1 MGLRLFDKITVAA
14 IATFF
19 ILSLLGY
26 GYMKYGLP
34 WEHGRVKERIHAHL
48 GETYQETF
56 ELGSIRYDLLDG
68 GTYYTDAMSEQT
80 KVTFYVEASDTEVMD
95 DYSHAYWQ
103 KYGDRFILPPIREY
117 YQQVNSSSLSLDIE
131 MLQRIE
137 DATNQEELKENAVW
151 HISFSL
157 PYEISEK
164 NETIE
169 FEKAYMS
176 LQALKKKDIQVA
188 SYVVH
193 FTNCTFRLPEE
204 EGDNI
209 TSIHSLEQFL
219 KQ

>member
-1 MGLRLFDKITVAA
+1 MRLFDKMAVAA
-14 IATFF
+14 IAPFF

-34 WEHGRVKERIHAHL
+34 WEHGRVKERMHAHL
-48 GETYQETF
+48 GETYHETF
-56 ELGSIRYDLLDG
+56 ELGSIRYDLLNG
-68 GTYYTDAMSEQT
+68 GTYYTDATSEQT
-80 KVTFYVEASDTEVMD
+80 NVPFYVEASDTEVMD
-95 DYSHAYWQ
+95 DYSHVYWQ

-117 YQQVNSSSLSLDIE
+117 YQQVNASSLSLDVE

-137 DATNQEELKENAVW
+137 DATDQEELKENAVW

-157 PYEISEK
+157 PYEICKK
-164 NETIE
+164 NETME
-169 FEKAYMS
+169 FEKAYMA
-176 LQALKKKDIQVA
+176 LRTLKKENIQVG
-188 SYVVH
+188 SYVVY

-209 TSIHSLEQFL
+209 TSIESLEQFL